1 MTDLDREEEEKKR
14 MKDRPK
20 NGGFMSKRSVDIE
33 KLHSEKYN
41 PMNGEKFRPD
51 LPKKTK
57 HSWYKPSTN
66 LNYLRRLQDDE
77 KSGWTLLYD
86 QSIAESAYGSDLISG
101 RDLRYDEITG

>member
-1 MTDLDREEEEKKR
+1 MTDLDREEEEKQR

-20 NGGFMSKRSVDIE
+20 NGGFMSKRQVDIE
-33 KLHSEKYN
+33 KLHSEKFN
-41 PMNGEKFRPD
+41 PMSGDKFRPD

-57 HSWYKPSTN
+57 HSWYTPSTN

-77 KSGWTLLYD
+77 KSGWALLYD
-86 QSIAESAYGSDLISG
+86 QSIAESAYGNTLISG